1 MIAFGEG
8 TQDRYASQRRGMSG
22 KDSQCLTPRRSS
34 RTRPFPMNFLPTVM
48 DAMFPESLTSIKWQG
63 TQSPS

>member
-22 KDSQCLTPRRSS
+22 KDSQWLVPRKSS
-34 RTRPFPMNFLPTVM
+34 HFRPFLMSFLPTVM